1 MLENNLNVNILGS
14 NCSYDHGTI
23 QGEGWNTL
31 ISGLKNTGA
40 NLFFN
45 DTSLKNYDL
54 IISFDH
60 YKWMEN
66 IFNTVHVPISKR
78 ILIIQEPEVVL
89 PRMYKPF
96 TLSLYGAIFAG
107 SIDWAERLG
116 VKSYK
121 YPLDTSSSASLNISE
136 RNIDTAMI
144 QSNKFS
150 CIKGEQYSLRRAIL
164 KLAKEQN
171 YTIELYGT
179 GWNKGYLADFIT
191 VSKYLRVILGDIK
204 INNVTLPYKYL
215 GSNYPNYMGKIQ
227 SKIELLGN
235 VKKNIVIENSS
246 TYVSEKLFDSL
257 RSGSIPFYVGANLS
271 KYGIP
276 NSVAVLCE
284 ANPESILDRLASI
297 TNEELSEI
305 QKEGLHFLKS
315 KEIGNW
321 SAPVQVNKLLQCIN
335 EVK

>member
-1 MLENNLNVNILGS
+1 MLENHMNVNILGS

-116 VKSYK
+116 VKSFK
-121 YPLDTSSSASLNISE
+121 YPLDTSSSTSLNISE

-204 INNVTLPYKYL
+204 INNFTLPYKYL
-215 GSNYPNYMGKIQ
+215 GSSYPNYMGKIR

-246 TYVSEKLFDSL
+246 TYVSEKLFDSF
-257 RSGSIPFYVGANLS
+257 RSGCVPFYVGPNLS
-271 KYGIP
+271 RYGIP
-276 NSVAVLCE
+276 ESTVIRCE
-284 ANPESILDRLASI
+284 ANSKSVLENLESCRSEDLEQVAAEGEKFQKSQIYKKWDAKISTNKILD
-297 TNEELSEI
+297 EI
-305 QKEGLHFLKS
+305 FKT
-315 KEIGNW
+315 
-321 SAPVQVNKLLQCIN
+321 
-335 EVK
+335 

>member
-1 MLENNLNVNILGS
+1 LRIILNINILGN

-23 QGEGWNTL
+23 QGDGWAAL
-31 ISGLKNTGA
+31 ISGLKNYGA

-45 DTSLKNYDL
+45 DTSLKSYDL

-60 YKWMEN
+60 YKWMED
-66 IFNTVHVPISKR
+66 ILNTVHVPISKR

-89 PRMYKPF
+89 PRMYKSS

-116 VKSYK
+116 VKSFE
-121 YPLDTSSSASLNISE
+121 YPLDTSSNTSLNISE
-136 RNIDTAMI
+136 RNVDTAMI

-150 CIKGEQYSLRRAIL
+150 CIKGEQYSLRRAVL

-171 YTIELYGT
+171 YKIELYGT
-179 GWNKGYLADFIT
+179 GWNRGYCSDFIT
-191 VSKYLRVILGDIK
+191 VSKYLIAILGDITR
-204 INNVTLPYKYL
+204 NNFILPYKHL
-215 GSNYPNYMGKIQ
+215 GLNYPNYLGKIK

-246 TYVSEKLFDSL
+246 TYVSEKLFDSF
-257 RSGSIPFYVGANLS
+257 RSGCIPFYVGPNLS
-271 KYGIP
+271 KYSIP

-284 ANPESILDRLASI
+284 ANPESILDRLTSI

-305 QKEGLHFLKS
+305 QKEGSRFLKS

-321 SAPVQVNKLLQCIN
+321 SAPVQVNKLLECIN
-335 EVK
+335 AVK